1 MTTHS
6 HIRSLRRTSVGLA
19 RRRTLRLA
27 SALAVLYVT
36 GGLLGAA
43 RAELVGQ
50 WLFDEGSGD
59 VAGDTS
65 ENGNDGQV
73 NNAEWVA
80 GHFGGALEFA
90 GGSSNVEVQHAPELS
105 VQEFTLMA
113 WINVPDFTGAWQ
125 TIITQNTAGPTRNY
139 GLFINDGSGL
149 IHYSFTAN
157 NAWNSFNANTN
168 VVDGEWRHIAATY
181 DFEIF
186 TCYVDGEIDGETVV
200 DLEPDTAESLITI
213 GSWEG
218 GGWIQGAID
227 EVALFNH
234 ALSQEE
240 VQGFMERGL
249 SVQAVEPGGKLT
261 STWGDLKTR

>member
-1 MTTHS
+1 M
-6 HIRSLRRTSVGLA
+6 
-19 RRRTLRLA
+19 
-27 SALAVLYVT
+27 T
-36 GGLLGAA
+36 GGLLGVA

-59 VAGDTS
+59 VARDTS

-73 NNAEWVA
+73 NNADWVA
-80 GHFGGALEFA
+80 GQFGGALEFA
-90 GGSSNVEVQHAPELS
+90 GAASNVEVPHSPELS

-113 WINVPDFTGAWQ
+113 WVNVPDFTGGWQ
-125 TIITQNTAGPTRNY
+125 TLMTQNTAGPTRNY

-149 IHYSFTAN
+149 IHYSFTSAN
-157 NAWNSFNANTN
+157 GWNSFNAGTN
-168 VVDGEWRHIAATY
+168 VVNGEWRHIAATY
-181 DFEIF
+181 DFETF
-186 TCYVDGEIDGETVV
+186 TCYVDGEIDGETAR
-200 DLEPDTAESLITI
+200 DLEPDTAESPITI

-249 SVQAVEPGGKLT
+249 SVQAVEPGGKLA
-261 STWGDLKTR
+261 SIWSEIKTW